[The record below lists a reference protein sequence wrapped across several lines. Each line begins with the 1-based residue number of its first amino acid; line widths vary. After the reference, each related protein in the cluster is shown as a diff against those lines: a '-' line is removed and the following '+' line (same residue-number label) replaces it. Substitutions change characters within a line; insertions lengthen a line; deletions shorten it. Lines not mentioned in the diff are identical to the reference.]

1 MINNIV
7 DHKKIL
13 TIAIPTYNR
22 KKQLVRLLKSIES
35 QNCPELFYIIIFDNC
50 SDYSVAE
57 ALDEEF
63 TGDFRR
69 TIEVHERQLNG
80 GGDYNISS
88 TFAYFKTTLFWLMG
102 DDDEMTPGSIQK
114 VIDNYNTYPEIPF
127 FKYVMPGAFQ
137 FSDNIRLNNV
147 DDLVMCHKKGYL
159 LGGIIYMSNNIYN
172 IDIIKPYLSDCL
184 YYGYCSI
191 SQIIPMMHCLIDSD
205 HQVLLCKDYIVKY
218 NAPEGDHWNYLKIV
232 TSLSTFLDINWGN
245 NYKEVQKFFSVVSS
259 YFGIGE
265 FLIDNIKITDK
276 SYRKYIYWKG
286 IHTVFG
292 RRKSLQDLFALS
304 CYWLERW
311 TSIKFLTGV
320 YVGILKKQADIKKSL
335 TEKAKTNASVAKLR
349 NFLKKHIKPLG

>member
-1 MINNIV
+1 MNNNIT

-50 SDYSVAE
+50 SDYSVEDAV
-57 ALDEEF
+57 DEEF
-63 TGDFRR
+63 IGDFRNS
-69 TIEVHERQLNG
+69 IEVQERQLNG

-88 TFAYFKTTLFWLMG
+88 TFAYFKTTLFWLIG
-102 DDDEMTPGSIQK
+102 DDDEMTSGAIQK
-114 VIDNYNTYPEIPF
+114 VIENYRKYPEIPF
-127 FKYVMPGAFQ
+127 FKYIMPGAFLL
-137 FSDNIRLNNV
+137 SDNIRLNNV
-147 DDLVMCHKKGYL
+147 DDFVKCHKKGYL
-159 LGGIIYMSNNIYN
+159 LGGIIFMSNNIYN
-172 IDIIKPYLSDCL
+172 IDIIKPYLPDCL

-245 NYKEVQKFFSVVSS
+245 NYKEVQKFFRVVSS

-286 IHTVFG
+286 MHTVYKRNKTIF
-292 RRKSLQDLFALS
+292 DYFAIS
-304 CYWLERW
+304 CYHLQRY
-311 TSIKFLTGV
+311 TGVRFLTGL
-320 YVGILKKQADIKKSL
+320 YVALKNKQTNLQNYLK
-335 TEKAKTNASVAKLR
+335 EKAKNDKKYADLVTFMKMKLPK
-349 NFLKKHIKPLG
+349 LD